1 VTCKPIWSEGVL
13 VSQHHFQQQDRYHER
28 LLSER
33 LRSALHFEWGITE
46 IEIDVSALL
55 AQQFRLSRFAA
66 TWPDGTHVRC
76 GSGTP
81 VAPPEAR
88 GFETAF
94 AASDRILPVFVGLP
108 AALDDGNLALTDL
121 AECRRYVPAVRSV
134 VDEND
139 PSRESEIE
147 WARPNLRV
155 FFGREDRR
163 GHDTMKVAELVRD
176 GAGKAFV
183 RDTYV
188 PPVSSLAAAPF
199 LMTGLQRVLTA
210 ALARQRDLLGQRNRH
225 QNGALS
231 FHASDAQRFW
241 LLYTLGRAVPELSH
255 LLDVGKAHPEEL
267 YVALAALAGTLATFA
282 DGDEP
287 TALPR
292 FDFLAQGDVF
302 EALFARVLA
311 LLSVEVRPLYRQVEL
326 ERRSDG
332 MRLGKLG
339 VDVANELFVAV
350 RADVPEELL
359 RERVPRLLKMS
370 DWSQIYD
377 LVKQSRA
384 GVRVEPE
391 WNPSAALPLRAGTY
405 FFRVHREGPAWKAI
419 EKSATVALFLPPE
432 REWGSAVVSLYA
444 IEPEHLA

>member
-1 VTCKPIWSEGVL
+1 MTCKPIWSEGVL

-28 LLSER
+28 NLSER
-33 LRSALHFEWGITE
+33 LRSLLHFEWGITE
-46 IEIDVSALL
+46 VEIDVSALL

-66 TWPDGTHVRC
+66 TWPDGTNVRC
-76 GSGTP
+76 GAGTP
-81 VAPPEAR
+81 MASPEAR

-94 AASDRILPVFVGLP
+94 AAGDRILPVFIGLP
-108 AALDDGNLALTDL
+108 AAIDGNLVLPDL
-121 AECRRYVPAVRSV
+121 SECRRYDTAVRSV
-134 VDEND
+134 ADEND

-163 GHDTMKVAELVRD
+163 GFDTMKVAELVRD
-176 GAGKAFV
+176 GAGKAFI

-188 PPVSSLAAAPF
+188 PPVSSLRAAPF
-199 LMTGLQRVLTA
+199 LQTGLQRVLTT
-210 ALARQRDLLGQRNRH
+210 ALARQRDLLSQRGRH
-225 QNGALS
+225 QNGTLS
-231 FHASDAQRFW
+231 FHTADAQRFW

-255 LLDVGKAHPEEL
+255 LLEIGKAHPEEL
-267 YVALAALAGTLATFA
+267 YVALATLAGTLATFA
-282 DGDEP
+282 EGDEP
-287 TALPR
+287 PALPR
-292 FDFLAQGDVF
+292 FDFWAQGDVF

-311 LLSVEVRPLYRQVEL
+311 LLTVEVRALYRQVEL

-339 VDVANELFVAV
+339 ADVANELFVAV

-359 RERVPRLLKMS
+359 RERIPRLLKIS

-432 REWGSAVVSLYA
+432 REWTSAVVSLYA
-444 IEPEHLA
+444 IEPEHLT